1 MWKYGDKIIRPGKGW
16 VDDNK
21 VRHPSNWHIWSTE
34 EKAKYNIKEVVEDSP
49 PDSRLYRW
57 SQNKDGKI
65 TSTAKAL
72 DDSEGVVGLKTTLKN
87 EVKKQQGSL
96 LSQTDWAYIR
106 HYDTGTDVSDN
117 IETWR
122 NAIRAKAT
130 EMENAI
136 DNSTDIDAIASLFL
150 SWDEDAEAN
159 SMSKFKEAA
168 KVVYD
173 NDEANSLSKFKEAA
187 IKTLKI
193 DMPTEEEIAA
203 FTPEQKTAYDS
214 DQEKITKEAESKRTI
229 DAEEKITKEAE
240 SKREAEIKKYPILS
254 AWPELEE

>member
-1 MWKYGDKIIRPGKGW
+1 MWKYGTKTIRPGKGW

-21 VRHPSNWHIWSTE
+21 VRHPSNWHIWSKE
-34 EKAKYNIKEVVEDSP
+34 EKAKYNIKEVIEDRP
-49 PDSRLYRW
+49 PDSRLYFW
-57 SQNKDGKI
+57 SMSGGKV
-65 TSTAKAL
+65 TSTAKPL

-87 EVKKQQGSL
+87 EVKSQQGSL

-106 HYDTGTDVSDN
+106 HYDAGIDVPAN

-136 DNSTDIDAIASLFL
+136 DKASDIDGIATLL
-150 SWDEDAEAN
+150 ASWDDNDEAN
-159 SMSKFKEAA
+159 SMSKFREAA
-168 KVVYD
+168 KVIYD
-173 NDEANSLSKFKEAA
+173 NDEANSLSKFKEVAA
-187 IKTLKI
+187 KTLKI
-193 DMPTEEEIAA
+193 DIPTEEEISA

-214 DQEKITKEAESKRTI
+214 NQ
-229 DAEEKITKEAE
+229 EKITKEAE
-240 SKREAEIKKYPILS
+240 SKREAEMKKYPILS

>member
-1 MWKYGDKIIRPGKGW
+1 MWKYGDRIIRPGKGW

-21 VRHPSNWHIWSTE
+21 VRHPSNWHIWSKE
-34 EKAKYNIKEVVEDSP
+34 EKAKYNLKEVIEDSP
-49 PDSRLYRW
+49 PDSRLYFW
-57 SQNKDGKI
+57 SQDKDGKI

-87 EVKKQQGSL
+87 EVKDQQGSL

-106 HYDTGTDVSDN
+106 HYDSGIDVPAK

-136 DNSTDIDAIASLFL
+136 DNATDTDAVAALFV
-150 SWDEDAEAN
+150 SWDNEAEAN
-159 SMSKFKEAA
+159 SMDKFREAA
-168 KVVYD
+168 AKTLD
-173 NDEANSLSKFKEAA
+173 ITILSK
-187 IKTLKI
+187 
-193 DMPTEEEIAA
+193 EEIEAL
-203 FTPEQKTAYDS
+203 TSEQKTAYDS
-214 DQEKITKEAESKRTI
+214 DLEKITVEAT
-229 DAEEKITKEAE
+229 

-254 AWPELEE
+254 VWPELGE

>member
-34 EKAKYNIKEVVEDSP
+34 EKAKYNIKEVIEDRP
-49 PDSRLYRW
+49 PDSRLYFW
-57 SQNKDGKI
+57 SKDSDGKI
-65 TSTAKAL
+65 TTTAKAL
-72 DDSEGVVGLKTTLKN
+72 DDSEGVVGLKTTMKN
-87 EVKKQQGSL
+87 EVKSHQGSL

-106 HYDTGTDVSDN
+106 HYDTGTDVPAN

-136 DNSTDIDAIASLFL
+136 DNATDTDAVAALLMSF
-150 SWDEDAEAN
+150 DGEAED
-159 SMSKFKEAA
+159 
-168 KVVYD
+168 
-173 NDEANSLSKFKEAA
+173 NSLSKFREAA
-187 IKTLKI
+187 AKTLNI
-193 DMPTEEEIAA
+193 DIPTRDEIEA
-203 FTPEQKTAYDS
+203 FTSEQEAAYLS
-214 DQEKITKEAESKRTI
+214 DQEKINT
-229 DAEEKITKEAE
+229 EAE
-240 SKREAEIKKYPILS
+240 SKREIEMKKYPILS